1 MNGESIGDFTKKA
14 CVKILY
20 LPIMKSAR
28 KRCTNFSVNFF
39 APREKLWNIPDG
51 MLLHLISA
59 LGDPIPFIRLTASVT
74 MAVTFGYEY
83 PPGKEDDHF
92 ISLAEET
99 MDGLSSTFQPGST
112 LINVFPF
119 LKYIP
124 PWVPGATTQKFA
136 ARIRS
141 VAHLYRNEPFESVE
155 RQMVSVPISFSYPGV
170 KERHRLPES
179 R

>member
-1 MNGESIGDFTKKA
+1 
-14 CVKILY
+14 
-20 LPIMKSAR
+20 MKSAR
-28 KRCTNFSVNFF
+28 KRCTNFSINFF
-39 APREKLWNIPDG
+39 APQANLWNMANGIFLQL
-51 MLLHLISA
+51 MSA
-59 LGDPIPFIRLTASVT
+59 LGNPIPFIRLAASIT

-99 MDGLSSTFQPGST
+99 INGLSSAFQPGST
-112 LINVFPF
+112 LINIFPF

-124 PWVPGATTQKFA
+124 PWVPGATMQKFA